1 MTQKQIEARKR
12 VKQMYAMRSKI
23 DEAKKED
30 RKRKARAYQ
39 IENKEQYAL
48 LQRNYYRKK
57 AGIPLDAPVM
67 TPAEAIAKARKV
79 QKQKKE
85 SKP

>member
-12 VKQMYAMRSKI
+12 VKQIHAMRSKI

-39 IENKEQYAL
+39 IENREQYAL
-48 LQRNYYRKK
+48 LHRNYYRKK
-57 AGIPLDAPVM
+57 VGIPLDAPVM
-67 TPAEAIAKARKV
+67 TPAECAANARKF
-79 QKQKKE
+79 QRQNKE
-85 SKP
+85 SK